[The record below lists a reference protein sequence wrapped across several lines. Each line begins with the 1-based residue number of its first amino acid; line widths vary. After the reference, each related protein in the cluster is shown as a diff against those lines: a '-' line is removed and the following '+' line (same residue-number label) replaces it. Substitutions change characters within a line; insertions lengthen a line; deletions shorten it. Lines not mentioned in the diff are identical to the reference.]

1 MARGEEPVT
10 TLTAAEKADAR
21 LMFEAGAACE
31 SCGGLHKRACPRVK
45 RIERHPNGNITGVTY
60 FKSWDDSSVI
70 FPEDAYDPEQ
80 QDTEAAGG

>member
-1 MARGEEPVT
+1 VT

-21 LMFEAGAACE
+21 VMFEAGAACE
-31 SCGGLHKRACPRVK
+31 HCGGLHKRACPRIRRVDK
-45 RIERHPNGNITGVTY
+45 HPNGNVISVS
-60 FKSWDDSSVI
+60 FWRKWDESSVI